1 MNQNELGKNTMSDN
15 EIYLPENGELVIGT
29 VVRVVHYGAYATLDE
44 YNDVEG
50 LLHISEVSSSWVK
63 NIREHVREG
72 QKTVLKV
79 LRVDH
84 AKLHVDLSLRQVS
97 DRERR
102 EKLLHWK
109 QENRGK
115 QLLNLA
121 AEKMKITHEE
131 AYEKIGKLIE
141 NTYGNIYLGLEK
153 AVEIGQQALDKS
165 GIPSDWA
172 NTLTELAVS
181 NIKISHV
188 KIRGN
193 LELTSTKPN
202 GVDIL
207 KGVFAKAIGIKKPQ
221 GSSIK
226 LYTIGAPRYRIE
238 ITAEDY
244 KQAEKLLDRVVQR
257 TLKFIKSEGGEGK
270 FSRGIAKEA

>member
-1 MNQNELGKNTMSDN
+1 MNDSEV
-15 EIYLPENGELVIGT
+15 YLPESGELVIST
-29 VVRVVHYGAYATLDE
+29 VVRIIHYGAYATLDE

-63 NIREHVREG
+63 NIRDHVREG

-79 LRVDH
+79 LRVDS

-121 AEKMKITHEE
+121 AEKMHITREE
-131 AYEKIGKLIE
+131 AYEKVGKLIE
-141 NTYGNIYLGLEK
+141 DNYGNIYLGLEK
-153 AVEIGQQALDKS
+153 TVESGQQALSKI

-172 NTLTELAVS
+172 DLLTELAVS
-181 NIKISHV
+181 NIKISRV

-207 KGVFAKAIGIKKPQ
+207 KNVFAKAIGIKKPS
-221 GSSIK
+221 GSTIK
-226 LYTIGAPRYRIE
+226 LFTIGAPRYRIE
-238 ITAEDY
+238 IVAEDY
-244 KQAEKLLDRVVQR
+244 KQAEKLLERVVQR
-257 TLKFIKSEGGEGK
+257 TLKNIKLEGGKGK
-270 FSRGIAKEA
+270 FSRSLSKEA

>member
-1 MNQNELGKNTMSDN
+1 MSDT
-15 EIYLPENGELVIGT
+15 EVDLPENGELVIGT
-29 VVRVVHYGAYATLDE
+29 VVRIVHYGAYATLDE
-44 YNDVEG
+44 YNNVEG
-50 LLHISEVSSSWVK
+50 LLHISEVSSSWVR
-63 NIREHVREG
+63 NIREHVRES

-102 EKLLHWK
+102 EKLLQWK

-121 AEKMKITHEE
+121 AENMQTTHEE

-141 NTYGNIYLGLEK
+141 NTYGNIYFGLEK
-153 AVEIGQQALDKS
+153 AVESGQEALSKC

-172 NTLTELAVS
+172 NILTELAVS
-181 NIKISHV
+181 NIKIPRV

-193 LELTSTKPN
+193 LELTSTKSN
-202 GVDIL
+202 GVNIL
-207 KGVFAKAIGIKKPQ
+207 KNVFAKAIRIKKPL
-221 GSSIK
+221 GSTIK
-226 LYTIGAPRYRIE
+226 LYTIGAPKYRIE

-244 KQAEKLLDRVVQR
+244 KQAEKLLERVVQR

-270 FSRGIAKEA
+270 FSRGLTKEA